1 MALLAQRTAAVS
13 RSDADLSGVAQ
24 GLREHGDVGGVRLG
38 LGLAAGVSDAG
49 EDAAAV
55 VVADVA
61 ADEAVV
67 LEALDQAG
75 KGALAQVDLLRQ
87 LLNAAMSFRRLGEA
101 AQDLVLGEGEAVLS
115 LEAVLESFPDAGV
128 LRLELIPS
136 L

>member
-1 MALLAQRTAAVS
+1 M
-13 RSDADLSGVAQ
+13 G
-24 GLREHGDVGGVRLG
+24 GLCLG
-38 LGLAAGVSDAG
+38 LGFAAGVGDAG

-75 KGALAQVDLLRQ
+75 KGALAQMNLLGE
-87 LLNAAMSFRRLGEA
+87 LLDAAMSLRRVGEA

-115 LEAVLESFPDAGV
+115 LEAMLEGLADASVLG
-128 LRLELIPS
+128 LELTPPI
-136 L
+136 